1 MLFIK
6 AETAPMVRTAPD
18 ALLTAIRSKDR
29 DAIADLISKDPSLAT
44 ARARGGESLVLYACY
59 AGAPELADLLG
70 AGRPIDAWEAAALG
84 HVPRLRACLENDDDS
99 RVRRSSDGWTPLHL
113 AAFFGRDDAVRLLI
127 DHLAPLDAN
136 STNALR
142 NAPLHAALAGH
153 TLPVLVRR
161 LVFAGADV
169 TARDAHGNTPLHLAA
184 SRGYEPLCELLIARG
199 ADAHALSAE
208 KATPAMLAIARGFPE
223 LGAKL
228 AAISVDG
235 ESDG

>member
-1 MLFIK
+1 
-6 AETAPMVRTAPD
+6 MVRTAPD

-29 DAIADLISKDPSLAT
+29 ATISDMIREDPSLVMT
-44 ARARGGESLVLYACY
+44 RAPGGESLVLHACY
-59 AGAPELADLLG
+59 VEAPELADLLHT
-70 AGRPIDAWEAAALG
+70 GRAIDAGEAAALG
-84 HVPRLRACLENDDDS
+84 DVITLRTCLENDDDS

-113 AAFFGRDDAVRLLI
+113 AAFFGRDDAVTLLI
-127 DHLAPLDAN
+127 DHGAPLDAN

-169 TARDAHGNTPLHLAA
+169 RARDAHGNTPLHLAA
-184 SRGYEPLCELLIARG
+184 SRGYEPLCDLLMARG
-199 ADAHALSAE
+199 AVAHARSDD
-208 KATPAMLAIARGFPE
+208 KSTPAMLAIARGFPE

-228 AAISVDG
+228 AAIAVDG
-235 ESDG
+235 ESEG

>member
-1 MLFIK
+1 
-6 AETAPMVRTAPD
+6 MVRTAPD
-18 ALLTAIRSKDR
+18 ALLTAIRSRDR
-29 DAIADLISKDPSLAT
+29 DTIAAMLAADPSLVMT
-44 ARARGGESLVLYACY
+44 RAPGGESLVLHACY
-59 AGAPELADLLG
+59 MGALELADLVHT
-70 AGRPIDAWEAAALG
+70 GRPIDACEAAALG
-84 HVPRLRACLENDDDS
+84 NVIALRACLENDDDS

-113 AAFFGRDDAVRLLI
+113 AAFFGRDDAVTLLI
-127 DHLAPLDAN
+127 DHGAPLDAH

-142 NAPLHAALAGH
+142 NSPLHAALAGH

-184 SRGYEPLCELLIARG
+184 SRGYEPLCDLLMARG
-199 ADAHALSAE
+199 ADAHALSDD
-208 KATPAMLAIARGFPE
+208 KSTPAMLAIARGFPE

-228 AAISVDG
+228 AAISIDG